1 MRIAPETKN
10 LRFSNDITAH
20 WPIVRLPTL
29 IDFALTKWQIGAL
42 DWVKGATNDNSSYG
56 VEQS

>member
-1 MRIAPETKN
+1 MRMASETKK

-20 WPIVRLPTL
+20 CAIVRLPTL

-42 DWVKGATNDNSSYG
+42 DWVKGATNDNSSYD